1 MSKKKH
7 ITIKDVAEHA
17 NVSQMTVSR
26 VLNDRN
32 SVRES
37 TRERVQTAM
46 RTLNYRPNLM
56 ARKLA
61 GRKGKFVGLV
71 YRNPS
76 YGYLSEFLLGALNSC
91 RELGHY
97 LIVEEPLVDDHMTEL
112 EFIEKR
118 FLNSGIQSL
127 IVVPPLSEN
136 KKLIESL
143 KATGI
148 SFVCVGPMSSK
159 LGVLNVAMD
168 DQKAAKEM
176 TDYLFKIGHQK
187 VAIIKGPDDHN
198 ASELRFRGF
207 LKSVEAHGVS
217 SNDLLINEGDFT
229 YRSGM
234 KCAAELLENHDQLD
248 AIFACND
255 DMAAGAIAAA
265 HQRGLRVPEDISVV
279 GFDDTQIASSIWP
292 TLTTVRQPIRQLA
305 RRAIEL
311 LVSDN
316 LTTEDKEPQLLGYE
330 LVVRKSSAPS

>member
-1 MSKKKH
+1 MSKKH

-46 RTLNYRPNLM
+46 RQLNYRPNLM

-76 YGYLSEFLLGALNSC
+76 YGYLSEFLLGALNTC
-91 RELGHY
+91 RDLGHY

-136 KKLIESL
+136 KKLIDSL

-148 SFVCVGPMSSK
+148 SFVCIGPLSSE
-159 LGVLNVAMD
+159 LDVLNVAMD
-168 DQKAAKEM
+168 DQMAAKEM
-176 TDYLFKIGHQK
+176 TDYLFKIGHK
-187 VAIIKGPDDHN
+187 NIAIIKGPDDHN
-198 ASELRFRGF
+198 ASDLRFRGF
-207 LKSVEAHGVS
+207 MQSSKDHGVS
-217 SNDLLINEGDFT
+217 FDDLLIEEGDFT

-234 KCAAELLENHDQLD
+234 NCAAKLLSNHDQLN

-265 HQRGLRVPEDISVV
+265 HQKGLRVPADISIV

-292 TLTTVRQPIRQLA
+292 TLTTVRQPIRDLA

-316 LTTEDKEPQLLGYE
+316 LSKEDKEPQMLGYE
-330 LVVRKSSAPS
+330 LIVRKSSAPA